1 MELLVQSLYFLRL
14 PKVNKTEDEYL
25 KQLNF
30 NFEQNVKEIGEA
42 LFGYLKW
49 FEIGPSENDPSALP
63 KIEWDAEKEDG
74 KPSDIS

>member
-1 MELLVQSLYFLRL
+1 MRL

-49 FEIGPSENDPSALP
+49 FEIGPSENDASALP
-63 KIEWDAEKEDG
+63 KIEWDAEKRIKSQAIYHKTRRLAG
-74 KPSDIS
+74 IP